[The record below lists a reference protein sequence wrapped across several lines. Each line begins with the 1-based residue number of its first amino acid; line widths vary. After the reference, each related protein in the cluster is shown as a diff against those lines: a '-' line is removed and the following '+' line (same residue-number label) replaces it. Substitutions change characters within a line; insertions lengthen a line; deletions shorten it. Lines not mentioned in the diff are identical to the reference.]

1 MKLKKNY
8 VLPQLDMISTV
19 PQNVILA
26 SSGSAEYN
34 GVVNEEII
42 TGQGIDF

>member
-1 MKLKKNY
+1 MKIKQNY
-8 VLPQLDMISTV
+8 VLPRFEQISTL

-26 SSGSAEYN
+26 GSGSAEYS
-34 GVVNEEII
+34 GVKNEEII